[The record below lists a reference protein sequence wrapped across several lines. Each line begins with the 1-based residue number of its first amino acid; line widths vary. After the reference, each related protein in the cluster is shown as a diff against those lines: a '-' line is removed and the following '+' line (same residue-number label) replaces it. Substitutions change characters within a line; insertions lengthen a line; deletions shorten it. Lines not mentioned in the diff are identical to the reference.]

1 MAIVLDTLRVAI
13 ATITHEARNALL
25 IDRCARRQSTWRKWA
40 STAAGCLGDGGDYT
54 KQIKSTCLWRRSPV
68 VRSRC
73 RLSVVRSR
81 CRLPVVRC
89 RSRAALALA
98 APPPQRAALAR
109 SQLGRRRLGGGLGDS
124 AAEGGADCLT
134 GASCAAAAALWL
146 AFVAAASVA
155 AAAISRLSTPPS
167 HPPKTLA
174 TLR

>member
-1 MAIVLDTLRVAI
+1 MCRVAI

-40 STAAGCLGDGGDYT
+40 SPAAGCLGDGGDYT

-73 RLSVVRSR
+73 RLPVVRSR

-109 SQLGRRRLGGGLGDS
+109 RQLGRRRLGGGLGDS

-155 AAAISRLSTPPS
+155 AAAISRLCTPPS